1 MPCGCRVNLLGHLR
15 QQAIMALGVE
25 PRPLPVGVDF
35 EKMIPV
41 PPLEE
46 VKAAKVQ
53 ADFLHETEDTVRYRV
68 RQLVRTPL
76 ASLPVGWHFAPIGGL
91 LAKLGAIECERE

>member
-35 EKMIPV
+35 EKMITL

-53 ADFLHETEDTVRYRV
+53 AEFLHKTEDAARYRF
-68 RQLVRTPL
+68 RQLVWTPL
-76 ASLPVGWHFAPIGGL
+76 ASLPVGWHFTPIGRL
-91 LAKLGAIECERE
+91 LAKLGAIEVER